1 MEYSLRWLHTTHES
15 RPSVQLHLPRC
26 SRHVVSYRLGQ
37 STVVRVLFG
46 GMAPAIPLGGHE
58 LVDRLNVNTKAVPS
72 WALEEYALAKGGL
85 LALTSPCGK
94 GGILLRVVAI
104 RLMG

>member
-1 MEYSLRWLHTTHES
+1 M
-15 RPSVQLHLPRC
+15 
-26 SRHVVSYRLGQ
+26 VSYRLGQ
-37 STVVRVLFG
+37 STAVRVLFG
-46 GMAPAIPLGGHE
+46 WVAPATPLGGHE
-58 LVDRLNVNTKAVPS
+58 LVDQLKVNTKAARCWV
-72 WALEEYALAKGGL
+72 LEKCALAKGGL

>member
-1 MEYSLRWLHTTHES
+1 
-15 RPSVQLHLPRC
+15 
-26 SRHVVSYRLGQ
+26 
-37 STVVRVLFG
+37 
-46 GMAPAIPLGGHE
+46 MAPNHPQEPAICTTPSPALQSICGVLPLGLITRSLFSVENGE
-58 LVDRLNVNTKAVPS
+58 RNGYPDVNTKAVPS

>member
-1 MEYSLRWLHTTHES
+1 M
-15 RPSVQLHLPRC
+15 
-26 SRHVVSYRLGQ
+26 VSYRLGQ

-46 GMAPAIPLGGHE
+46 WMAPAIPLGGHE
-58 LVDRLNVNTKAVPS
+58 LVDWRNVHTKAVPS

>member
-1 MEYSLRWLHTTHES
+1 MF
-15 RPSVQLHLPRC
+15 
-26 SRHVVSYRLGQ
+26 YRLGQ
-37 STVVRVLFG
+37 STAVRVLFDW
-46 GMAPAIPLGGHE
+46 MAPATPLGGHE
-58 LVDRLNVNTKAVPS
+58 LVDQRNVNIKAVPS

>member
-26 SRHVVSYRLGQ
+26 SRYVVSYR
-37 STVVRVLFG
+37 SWVITRSLFSKESG
-46 GMAPAIPLGGHE
+46 ERNGYP
-58 LVDRLNVNTKAVPS
+58 DVNTKAVPS